1 MTKPRLL
8 PLLLLST
15 SLLSPAAAWAQDSTA
30 TSGESAPA
38 PDDQS
43 ATEAGDT
50 EAAAPDVS
58 IPGGAIIVTGNR
70 NRNIVRTSPQVVSV
84 LSNEEIERTGE
95 GDIAGAL
102 SRVTGLSVVGNGYV
116 YVRGLGDRY
125 SLALL
130 NGSPLP
136 SPEPLKRVVP
146 LDLFPTSIVAS
157 SLVQKS
163 YSANFPGEFG
173 GGVINLT
180 TKAIPT
186 ESYLEI
192 GGGIG
197 WDTESTNK
205 LSYSYYGSKTDWTGY
220 DNGNRDIPAP
230 LKSYLA
236 GDTPLV
242 STSDQA
248 KEIGSVLFT
257 GRNSVVQRINKTQP
271 NFSGQI
277 NGGTS
282 FDLGGAT
289 LGVIASAGYSNTTR
303 TRDAIQ
309 QLTQGSS
316 AQTDQLYEDFHAV
329 QTSNRVVANGLLGL
343 GIEWGS
349 NKVRWTNTYIH
360 DTDKFTS
367 LKVGQKNGATGVDF
381 MQQKTAWYERQLFN
395 TQLAAELKPAD
406 DTEIDLRAGYANS
419 KRDAPFEIDAEY
431 VRTNTP
437 GVYGSNFVN
446 TLGTGSV
453 DPTTISFSKLDEDVW
468 SASADVSHRFA
479 PGWTGTVGYAYQLNS
494 RSNEN
499 RQFGVFASGDSALI
513 QGLGLLRL
521 DLLLQPDMWYVS
533 EAGPNYN
540 LELRDL
546 TYNVGKFESR
556 LLNHAFYGKVDGELT
571 PGLTFDLGARWEYAK
586 ESSTLLPV
594 GAPAQTATNLKN
606 EYFLPALT
614 LTYEIQPGMQ
624 VRVNGSK
631 TIARPQFRE
640 LVYQAFYDPD
650 SNRTYQ
656 GNPLLQDSQLYNA
669 EARFEYY
676 FAPEQ
681 RFSVGAFYKHLKNP
695 IESYLTGT
703 EAFITSYANAPAAD
717 LYGAEIEAVK
727 YVPLDSMGSFF
738 DTRRLMLSANYT
750 FTESKLKV
758 KDDDTVLIYGAST
771 TQRASDYFQDG
782 APLTGQSK
790 HLANVQIGFEDTEHL
805 SQQTLLL
812 NYASKRTVSRGFIGV
827 TRQPDIIENPGFTL
841 DLVIRQGIELGG
853 DKQIELKLEG
863 RNLTGR
869 KHEEYQS
876 LEDGRIEFNTY
887 DLGRVFTLSATAKF

>member
-205 LSYSYYGSKTDWTGY
+205 LSYTYYGSKTDWTGY

-257 GRNSVVQRINKTQP
+257 GRNSVVQKVNKTQP
-271 NFSGQI
+271 NFSAQI

-316 AQTDQLYEDFHAV
+316 AQTDQLYEDFRAV
-329 QTSNRVVANGLLGL
+329 QTSNRIVANGLLGL
-343 GIEWGS
+343 GLEWGA
-349 NKVRWTNTYIH
+349 NKVRWTNVYIH

-381 MQQKTAWYERQLFN
+381 MQQKTAWYERQLIN

-431 VRTNTP
+431 VRTNT
-437 GVYGSNFVN
+437 GGTYGSNYIN

-479 PGWTGTVGYAYQLNS
+479 PGWTGTVGYAYQINS

-499 RQFGVFASGDSALI
+499 RQFGVFASGDSTLI
-513 QGLGLLRL
+513 QSLGLLRL
-521 DLLLQPDMWYVS
+521 DVLLQPGVWYLN
-533 EAGPNYN
+533 EAGQNYN

-546 TYNVGKFESR
+546 TYNIGKFESR
-556 LLNHAFYGKVDGELT
+556 LLNHAFYGKVDGELA
-571 PGLTFDLGARWEYAK
+571 PGLTFDLGTRWEYAK

-640 LVYQAFYDPD
+640 LVYQSFYDPD

-681 RFSVGAFYKHLKNP
+681 RFSFGAFYKHLKNP

-717 LYGAEIEAVK
+717 LYGAEVEAVK

-738 DTRRLMLSANYT
+738 DTRRLLLSANYT

-853 DKQIELKLEG
+853 DKQIELKFEG

-869 KHEEYQS
+869 KHEEYQD